1 MKRGPTVSLSVSHR
15 VEICNESIGMNDYG
29 YKEGFLGLI
38 YGPEYQSRRKGYG
51 FDLLFRIEVLSFGA
65 ASYSAAYKP

>member
-1 MKRGPTVSLSVSHR
+1 
-15 VEICNESIGMNDYG
+15 MNDHG
-29 YKEGFLGLI
+29 YKEGCLGLI